1 MGGTRRLGSKASIGI
16 FVRMGGTTELLE
28 DSWCAGCS
36 LWPGNWESS
45 VRNKIMAV
53 GLISSLHRPWS
64 LFGTTLAT
72 GSVYRLALALARL
85 PRGSITPCN
94 DVKDG

>member
-1 MGGTRRLGSKASIGI
+1 
-16 FVRMGGTTELLE
+16 MGGTTELLE
-28 DSWCAGCS
+28 DSWCAGYS